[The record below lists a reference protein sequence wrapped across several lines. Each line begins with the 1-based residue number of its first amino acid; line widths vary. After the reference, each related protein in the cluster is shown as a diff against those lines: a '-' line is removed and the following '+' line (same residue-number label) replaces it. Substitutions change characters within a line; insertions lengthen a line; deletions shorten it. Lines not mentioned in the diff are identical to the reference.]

1 MILFPHLFISK
12 PCLKQTAG
20 SGTCQIFSDH
30 GIQAKPEN
38 AFCARRI
45 LHPVSSWTF
54 FQNLQILP
62 HLLLIDHIAG
72 SLQLINLHWLSRPLP
87 VQDLRRLSM
96 EVPICSV
103 LPYMDPDQILPQLN
117 TPGFFHCPVTTIME
131 PIMAGTPV
139 V

>member
-30 GIQAKPEN
+30 GIQSKAGKRFLRQKDLTPGILLDFFKISRFSSSSSHRSHSREFAVDQSSL
-38 AFCARRI
+38 AFQTFT
-45 LHPVSSWTF
+45 SSGSSQTF
-54 FQNLQILP
+54 HGSP
-62 HLLLIDHIAG
+62 HLFSASIYG
-72 SLQLINLHWLSRPLP
+72 SGSNS
-87 VQDLRRLSM
+87 ST
-96 EVPICSV
+96 
-103 LPYMDPDQILPQLN
+103 LN

-131 PIMAGTPV
+131 PIIAGTPV